1 MKIYEFAIL
10 ILIFSGV
17 VTFFNTLEI
26 FDYNI
31 QKTGYNVTQDQAEGI
46 FQVGASSDIDSN
58 EGWFAKLEGGVE
70 FGIQIISFMANA
82 LSMGA
87 NIGGIFYQYIPN
99 SVGLALNVLITGLS
113 WFVYAW
119 GGMQLYRRFSSKGVD

>member
-1 MKIYEFAIL
+1 MKIYEFAL
-10 ILIFSGV
+10 LVLIFSGT
-17 VTFFNTLEI
+17 VTLFNTLGI

-31 QKTGYNVTQDQAEGI
+31 QEQGYNITEEQAQGI
-46 FQVGASSDIDSN
+46 YQVGASSDIDTN
-58 EGWFAKLEGGVE
+58 EGWLSKLEGGVE
-70 FGIQIISFMANA
+70 FGIQIVSFMANA
-82 LSMGA
+82 LVLGT
-87 NIGGIFYQYIPN
+87 NIGGIIYQYIPN

>member
-1 MKIYEFAIL
+1 MKIYEFAL
-10 ILIFSGV
+10 LVLIFSGT
-17 VTFFNTLEI
+17 VTLFNTLGI

-31 QKTGYNVTQDQAEGI
+31 QEQGYNVTQEQAEGI
-46 FQVGASSDIDSN
+46 FQVGNSEDIDSTD
-58 EGWFAKLEGGVE
+58 GWFSKLESGVE
-70 FGIQIISFMANA
+70 FGIQIVSFIANA
-82 LSMGA
+82 LTMGA

-99 SVGLALNVLITGLS
+99 DVGLALNVLITGLS

>member
-17 VTFFNTLEI
+17 LTFFNTLGI
-26 FDYNI
+26 FDHKL
-31 QKTGYNVTQDQAEGI
+31 QEQGYNVTEEQAQGI
-46 FQVGASSDIDSN
+46 FQVGVSSDIDSN
-58 EGWFAKLEGGVE
+58 EGWFSKLEGGVE
-70 FGIQIISFMANA
+70 FGIQIVSFLANA
-82 LSMGA
+82 LVLGT

-119 GGMQLYRRFSSKGVD
+119 GGMQLWRRFSSKGVD